1 MQYFRFHQLIHRF
14 TQQILPRGVSGDAY
28 NLADCIL
35 QQAVVGSGANQL
47 ILSYLRHSLCSHL
60 ISYAAVLK
68 WISNY
73 DQHHNHLLLA
83 LLEFVDSIIPAV
95 TCSNRQEEV
104 LMVDATN
111 CLIRWLWQVYNR
123 YVDEKLL
130 EKLAT
135 VLEKI
140 CDNDFML
147 GILCLARV
155 DNELPMREVA
165 TGLAANRNKST
176 EGPSLAIQRHFQTLV
191 DLSAESLPMV
201 KIERKSS
208 PAITHILQP
217 LLVVELLNNPSND
230 SRIVSQLLL
239 VQNLKRFNR
248 SQFYC
253 EILRSCLLTLQNVSE
268 TPREPLWCAFTFIKM
283 PQILKHLIARSSS
296 EGSMDTDANPH
307 LLHAIDLLL
316 EESALL
322 DILDFKCGLNTTE
335 VLLKEFQKHGLVT
348 DKHTEH
354 YAAKREAI
362 SANVQKLDP
371 ANKTKSIVK
380 FVIRADQP
388 LAGILKTLTTDY
400 NKVQEALLS
409 MLFQV
414 THGNSLELIL
424 AVATVEG
431 KLKTIVNRLIQSN
444 ECSKQVLGETGKPA
458 ATRAAL
464 FDVTFLYLVYIVQ
477 TYGADLVLEENG
489 GDTFFETWVRQSMVD
504 RCKFKSPMT
513 IVRACDP
520 AKVDELL
527 MHLNGTTTSLKW
539 HEIAENIPGMLY
551 QVLLAWENGLAS
563 HEVKV
568 ILDNLKSKMGVYSVC
583 AVSWLCSYLYAV
595 NEEEHQKPLTMIQQL
610 LADAEELKAPV
621 ENLKER
627 LGLTNQII
635 RRMQQE
641 FQSRNTAKGGK
652 RVEGESAATVVSSN
666 PLEECFNRAW
676 EQIAENKWLS
686 VDVAQQLQRLYE
698 SCGAFWLV
706 QRLVH
711 ELEYCKYVTEIDQ
724 VTDIVFSIMHIAGDI
739 EAMTIALVGEL
750 LPALMSS
757 ELSHPYTTAVARLC
771 VYVLLSSVEKGQQE
785 SAASAQ
791 KKRGRAGEGEENSS
805 MGEPIMKIRKMDSEF
820 SEDGH
825 GMMEVG
831 GGKGGGAG
839 ASGSS
844 TTLRDPLCATIK
856 EMFKRF
862 SQHVQSDEYSP
873 RVNFIFE
880 FITIL
885 VESRKCN
892 AVPVLRLIPAGLLQ
906 NLLKIMPHSNIKA
919 GLVLQLYDLSLVS
932 GRQAALSDL
941 CVLRRNFQINYE
953 SIRL

>member
-1 MQYFRFHQLIHRF
+1 M
-14 TQQILPRGVSGDAY
+14 
-28 NLADCIL
+28 
-35 QQAVVGSGANQL
+35 
-47 ILSYLRHSLCSHL
+47 

-73 DQHHNHLLLA
+73 ENPEHHNHLLLA

-95 TCSNRQEEV
+95 TCSNRQEES

-111 CLIRWLWQVYNR
+111 SLIRWLWQVYSR
-123 YVDEKLL
+123 YGDSGDEQLL
-130 EKLAT
+130 KRLST

-140 CDNDFML
+140 CNNDFML

-155 DNELPMREVA
+155 DNEAPMREVTA
-165 TGLAANRNKST
+165 GMSSRGVNKG
-176 EGPSLAIQRHFQTLV
+176 EGHCPAIQRHFQTLL
-191 DLSAESLPMV
+191 DLTVECLPMV

-217 LLVVELLNNPSND
+217 LLVVELLNNPSNEQ
-230 SRIVSQLLL
+230 RIISQLLL
-239 VQNLKRFNR
+239 VQNLKRFTR

-253 EILRSCLLTLQNVSE
+253 EILRSCLLTLQNVSG
-268 TPREPLWCAFTFIKM
+268 TQREPLWCAFTFIKM
-283 PQILKHLIARSSS
+283 PQILKQLIGRSSS
-296 EGSMDTDANPH
+296 SSSSDGAMETDSNSD
-307 LLHAIDLLL
+307 LLNSIDLLL
-316 EESALL
+316 EESSLL
-322 DILDFKCGLNTTE
+322 DILDFKCGLNTIE
-335 VLLKEFQKHGLVT
+335 CLLKEFQKHGLVT

-354 YAAKREAI
+354 YAAKREGI
-362 SANVQKLDP
+362 SSNVQKLDP
-371 ANKTKSIVK
+371 SNQPKSTVK
-380 FVIRADQP
+380 YVIRADQP
-388 LAGILKTLTTDY
+388 LAGILKTLNTDY

-431 KLKTIVNRLIQSN
+431 KLKTVVNRLIKSN
-444 ECSKQVLGETGKPA
+444 ECSKQVMGETGKPA

-477 TYGADLVLEENG
+477 TYGADLVMDVESTSGG
-489 GDTFFETWVRQSMVD
+489 GDSFFETWVRNSMVD
-504 RCKFKSPMT
+504 RRKLKSPMT

-520 AKVDELL
+520 SKVDELL
-527 MHLNGTTTSLKW
+527 MHLNGGTATTNLKW

-551 QVLLAWENGLAS
+551 QVLLAWENGLAA

-595 NEEEHQKPLTMIQQL
+595 NEEEHQKPLQMIQQL
-610 LADAEELKAPV
+610 LVADTEELQAPV

-635 RRMQQE
+635 RQMQNE
-641 FQSRNTAKGGK
+641 FQSRGTAKVTAIGAG
-652 RVEGESAATVVSSN
+652 VGSTVVSSS
-666 PLEECFNRAW
+666 PLEESFNAAW
-676 EQIAENKWLS
+676 EQITDRKWLS

-711 ELEYCKYVTEIDQ
+711 ELDKCKYVTEIDQ
-724 VTDIVFSIMHIAGDI
+724 VTDIVFSVMHLDVEG
-739 EAMTIALVGEL
+739 MTVALVSDL
-750 LPALMSS
+750 LPVLMASD
-757 ELSHPYTTAVARLC
+757 LSHPYTTAVARLC
-771 VYVLLSSVEKGQQE
+771 VYVVLSAVEKGHQDGMGM
-785 SAASAQ
+785 
-791 KKRGRAGEGEENSS
+791 KKRLRAGEGAGEDNSTT
-805 MGEPIMKIRKMDSEF
+805 EPTMKMRKLDSEF
-820 SEDGH
+820 QEEFISAS
-825 GMMEVG
+825 G
-831 GGKGGGAG
+831 GDAKGGVN
-839 ASGSS
+839 ASSCV
-844 TTLRDPLCATIK
+844 TIRDPLCSTIK

-885 VESRKCN
+885 VESRRCEG
-892 AVPVLRLIPAGLLQ
+892 AVVAVLRLIPAGLLQ
-906 NLLKIMPHSNIKA
+906 NLLKIMPLANIKT
-919 GLVLQLYDLSLVS
+919 GLVLQLYDLSLAS
-932 GRQAALSDL
+932 GRQSALSDL
-941 CVLRRNFQINYE
+941 CVLRRNLQVNCE
-953 SIRL
+953 SIKL